1 MITTAKHSRV
11 LLWIVLGGVL
21 WTKAASLLSMPF
33 LTLYLYK
40 NTSLSIA
47 VIGLIVGA
55 QPLALC
61 FGSIV
66 GGYLADV
73 FKRQNLILLSAFGS
87 GLVFL
92 GFFFTSE
99 YLAYNIQIV
108 FFALFNLLNG
118 FCAALFSPVSR
129 AIISSEAT
137 SLEENIKFLH
147 LRYFAL
153 NIGGTLGPLLGGYAG
168 LAGNNNAF
176 LATSMLYFSYT
187 FVLFSI
193 LKNYNPS
200 LSSRTTSSNS
210 SIKEFVEAL
219 KALASNNV
227 FLSLLISLTVFNI
240 LYVQLTSNL
249 GLIINK
255 NIIQG
260 TLFFTWMLSLNAILV
275 LILQP
280 IIYSI
285 IKSKNQR
292 LVILYG
298 FLIILCSSLILIF
311 IPVTKVS
318 IIFFVVCLT
327 IAEILVFPTGSILVS
342 EVTPERY
349 HGIAFGVIDFEYLGS
364 AIGPAIGGIILQYF
378 AVNIFYTVLLVLSL
392 LSIIIF
398 LPCLKHKK

>member
-1 MITTAKHSRV
+1 MTTITKHSRV

-40 NTSLSIA
+40 NTDLSIA

-73 FKRQNLILLSAFGS
+73 FKRQNIILLSVLGS

-92 GFFFTSE
+92 SFFFTSK
-99 YLAYNIQIV
+99 YLGHDTQVA

-129 AIISSEAT
+129 AIISSEAINP
-137 SLEENIKFLH
+137 EENIKFLH
-147 LRYFAL
+147 MRYFAL

-176 LATSMLYFSYT
+176 LTTSILYFIYAFILYLT
-187 FVLFSI
+187 
-193 LKNYNPS
+193 LKNYHSS
-200 LSSRTTSSNS
+200 LSTVKRNS
-210 SIKEFVEAL
+210 SSGIREFVEAI
-219 KALASNNV
+219 KALVRNKV

-249 GLIINK
+249 GLIINQ
-255 NIIQG
+255 NIIQS
-260 TLFFTWMLSLNAILV
+260 TMFFSWMLSLNAILV

-292 LVILYG
+292 LVVLYG

-311 IPVTKVS
+311 VPVIKISV
-318 IIFFVVCLT
+318 IFFVVCLT
-327 IAEILVFPTGSILVS
+327 IAEILVFPTGSILVT

-349 HGIAFGVIDFEYLGS
+349 RGVAFGVIDLEYLGS
-364 AIGPAIGGIILQYF
+364 AIGPAIGGMLLQYF
-378 AVNIFYTVLLVLSL
+378 AVNMFYVALLGLSI

-398 LPCLKHKK
+398 IPCLRYTE